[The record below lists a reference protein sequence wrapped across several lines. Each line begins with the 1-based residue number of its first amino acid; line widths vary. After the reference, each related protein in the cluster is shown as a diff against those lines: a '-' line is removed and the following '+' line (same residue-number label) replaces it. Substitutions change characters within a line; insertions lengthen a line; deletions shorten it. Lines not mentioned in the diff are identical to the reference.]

1 MPPGL
6 RRRHTTRNP
15 EQAMAIS
22 VQTDGNSE
30 AAGARRFRLRPVLS
44 WPCIVALAAL
54 LRPLGAG
61 LAVLNDPD
69 TYLHIAAG
77 RWMIAHGTLPTH
89 DPFSHTLAG
98 APWVP
103 HEWLAEIVLAG
114 AYGLAGWPGL
124 VLLTGICFAAAL
136 ALLTRALLRRWE
148 PFSALITVGLSGA
161 LLLPHL
167 LARPHALALPLM
179 VAWCAML
186 LAARDDGHAPP
197 LEALPLM
204 TLWANLHGSFMVG
217 LALTAFLAAEAAWEP
232 VSLQQRWRSL
242 QSWGGFLVLGA
253 GAALLTP
260 NGIHGLLL
268 PFQLLDMPA
277 LQQSFSE
284 WQSADFHSFAPLEA
298 WLLGV
303 LLVAFAAGPRV
314 GMSRLLLLLL
324 LVHLALAHARHA
336 DLVALIAP
344 LIVSA
349 SLGPQLAARIRAMP
363 SSALSERV
371 AALSSPAGAAGVALT
386 IALVALVGVVTLQRP
401 IARPDGPETP
411 GAALAAAAAMG
422 VSGPVLNSESFG
434 GYLIFKGVPTF
445 IDGRIEMY
453 GDAFLRRALAIES
466 GAQPALSHAL
476 DQYGIT
482 WTLLHPEDG
491 AVATLDHLPGWRRA
505 YSGPDAVVHIRA
517 AALAH

>member
-1 MPPGL
+1 MPVGL
-6 RRRHTTRNP
+6 RRRRRTRYR
-15 EQAMAIS
+15 EQVMAIS
-22 VQTDGNSE
+22 AQTDGNSE
-30 AAGARRFRLRPVLS
+30 AAGARRFRPRPALS
-44 WPCIVALAAL
+44 WPCVVALAAL
-54 LRPLGAG
+54 LRPLAAG

-77 RWMIAHGTLPTH
+77 RWMIAHGALPTH

-114 AYGLAGWPGL
+114 AYGLAGWPAL
-124 VLLTGICFAAAL
+124 VLLTALCFAGAL
-136 ALLTRALLRRWE
+136 ALLTQSLLRRWE
-148 PFSALITVGLSGA
+148 PFSALIAVGLSGA

-179 VAWCAML
+179 VGWCAML
-186 LAARDDGHAPP
+186 IAARDDGHVPP
-197 LEALPLM
+197 LKALPLM
-204 TLWANLHGSFMVG
+204 TLWANLHGGFMVG
-217 LALTAFLAAEAAWEP
+217 LALAAFLAAEAAWEAATP
-232 VSLQQRWRSL
+232 QQRWQSL
-242 QSWGGFLVLGA
+242 CRWGGFLALSA

-268 PFQLLDMPA
+268 PFRFLDMPA

-298 WLLGV
+298 WLLGA
-303 LLVAFAAGPRV
+303 LLVAFATGLRV
-314 GMSRLLLLLL
+314 PLPRLLLLLV

-336 DLVALIAP
+336 DLVALMAP

-349 SLGPQLAARIRAMP
+349 SLGPQLATRIRAMP

-371 AALSSPAGAAGVALT
+371 AALASPAGPSGVVLT
-386 IALVALVGVVTLQRP
+386 IALVAIVGLATLLRP
-401 IARPDGPETP
+401 IVRPDGPETP
-411 GAALAAAAAMG
+411 GAAFAAATALG

-434 GYLIFKGVPTF
+434 GYLIFKGVPSF

-453 GDAFLRRALAIES
+453 GDGFLRRDLAIER
-466 GAQPALSHAL
+466 GEEPALDEAL
-476 DQYGIT
+476 EQYGIT
-482 WTLLHPEDG
+482 WTLLHPADG
-491 AVATLDHLPGWRRA
+491 AVAALDRLPGWRRA

-517 AALAH
+517 AAPAH

>member
-1 MPPGL
+1 MPAGL
-6 RRRHTTRNP
+6 RRRRTTRNR
-15 EQAMAIS
+15 EQVMAIS
-22 VQTDGNSE
+22 AQTEGNSE
-30 AAGARRFRLRPVLS
+30 AAGARRVRMRPMLS

-54 LRPLGAG
+54 LRPLAAD

-77 RWMIAHGTLPTH
+77 RWMITHRALPTH

-124 VLLTGICFAAAL
+124 VLLTALCFAGAL

-148 PFSALITVGLSGA
+148 PFSGLIAVGLSGA

-167 LARPHALALPLM
+167 LARPHALALPVM
-179 VAWCAML
+179 VAWCAVL
-186 LAARDDGHAPP
+186 IAARDDGRVPA
-197 LEALPLM
+197 LTALPLM
-204 TLWANLHGSFMVG
+204 TLWANLHGGFMVG
-217 LALTAFLAAEAAWEP
+217 LALAAFLAAEAAWEAATP
-232 VSLQQRWRSL
+232 QQRWHSL
-242 QSWGGFLVLGA
+242 SRWGGFLALSA

-260 NGIHGLLL
+260 NGLHGLLQ

-284 WQSADFHSFAPLEA
+284 WQSADFHSFSPLEP
-298 WLLGV
+298 WLLGL
-303 LLVAFAAGPRV
+303 LLVAFATGLRV
-314 GMSRLLLLLL
+314 QMPRLLLLLML
-324 LVHLALAHARHA
+324 IHLALAHVRHA
-336 DLVALIAP
+336 DLVALMAP
-344 LIVSA
+344 LILSA

-371 AALSSPAGAAGVALT
+371 AALASPAGASGAVLT
-386 IALVALVGVVTLQRP
+386 IALVAIVGVATLLRP
-401 IARPDGPETP
+401 IVRPDGPETP
-411 GAALAAAAAMG
+411 GAALAAAAALG

-434 GYLIFKGVPTF
+434 GYLIFKGVPSF

-453 GDAFLRRALAIES
+453 GDAFLRRDLAIEQ
-466 GAQPALSHAL
+466 GAEPALDEAL

-482 WTLLHPEDG
+482 WTLLHPWDG
-491 AVATLDHLPGWRRA
+491 AVAALDRLPGWRRA
-505 YSGPDAVVHIRA
+505 YSGPDAVVHIRTA
-517 AALAH
+517 PAH

>member
-1 MPPGL
+1 
-6 RRRHTTRNP
+6 
-15 EQAMAIS
+15 MAIS
-22 VQTDGNSE
+22 AQTDGNSD
-30 AAGARRFRLRPVLS
+30 AAGARRFRWHPALS
-44 WPCIVALAAL
+44 WPCVVALAAL

-77 RWMIAHGTLPTH
+77 RWMILHRALPAH

-114 AYGLAGWPGL
+114 AYDLAGWSGL
-124 VLLTGICFAAAL
+124 VLLTALCFAGAL
-136 ALLTRALLRRWE
+136 VLLARALLRRWE
-148 PFSALITVGLSGA
+148 PFSALIAVGLSGA

-167 LARPHALALPLM
+167 LARPHALALPIM

-186 LAARDDGHAPP
+186 IAAADDGHAPP
-197 LEALPLM
+197 LKALPLM
-204 TLWANLHGSFMVG
+204 TLWANLHGSFMAG
-217 LALTAFLAAEAAWEP
+217 LALAVFLAAEAAWQAATP
-232 VSLQQRWRSL
+232 RQRWRSVRR
-242 QSWGGFLVLGA
+242 WGAFLVLGA

-298 WLLGV
+298 WLLGL
-303 LLVAFAAGPRV
+303 LLVALATGLRLPIP
-314 GMSRLLLLLL
+314 RLLLLVVLI
-324 LVHLALAHARHA
+324 HLALAHARHA
-336 DLVALIAP
+336 DLLALMAP
-344 LIVSA
+344 LIASA
-349 SLGPQLAARIRAMP
+349 SLGPQFAARIRAMP

-371 AALSSPAGAAGVALT
+371 AALARPAGPSGVALT
-386 IALVALVGVVTLQRP
+386 IALGAAVGAMTLLRP
-401 IARPDGPETP
+401 IVRPDGPETP
-411 GAALAAAAAMG
+411 AAALAAAAAQG

-434 GYLIFKGVPTF
+434 GYLIFKGVPAF

-453 GDAFLRRALAIES
+453 GDAFLRRDLAIEQ
-466 GAQPALSHAL
+466 GGEPALDEAL
-476 DQYGIT
+476 AQYGIT

-491 AVATLDHLPGWRRA
+491 AVAALDRLPGWRRA
-505 YSGPDAVVHIRA
+505 YSDRHAVVHIRVA
-517 AALAH
+517 APAH

>member
-1 MPPGL
+1 
-6 RRRHTTRNP
+6 
-15 EQAMAIS
+15 MAIS
-22 VQTDGNSE
+22 AQTDGNSE
-30 AAGARRFRLRPVLS
+30 AAGARRSRLRPALS

-54 LRPLGAG
+54 LRPLGSG

-77 RWMIAHGTLPTH
+77 RWMIAHGALPTH

-114 AYGLAGWPGL
+114 AYGLAGWSGV
-124 VLLTGICFAAAL
+124 VLLTALCFAAAL
-136 ALLTRALLRRWE
+136 ALLTRALLQRWE
-148 PFSALITVGLSGA
+148 PFSALIAVGLSGA

-167 LARPHALALPLM
+167 LARPHALALPVM

-186 LAARDDGHAPP
+186 IAARDDGRAPP
-197 LEALPLM
+197 LKALPLM

-217 LALTAFLAAEAAWEP
+217 LALTIFLAAEAVWEAA
-232 VSLQQRWRSL
+232 SAQQRWQGVRR
-242 QSWGGFLVLGA
+242 WGGFLALGA

-268 PFQLLDMPA
+268 PFRLIDMPT
-277 LQQSFSE
+277 LQRSFSE
-284 WQSADFHSFAPLEA
+284 WQSVDFHRFTPLEA
-298 WLLGV
+298 WLLGA
-303 LLVAFAAGPRV
+303 LLVAFAAGLRV
-314 GMSRLLLLLL
+314 ALPRLLLLLL

-344 LIVSA
+344 LIASA

-371 AALSSPAGAAGVALT
+371 AALAPPAGASGVALT
-386 IALVALVGVVTLQRP
+386 IALIAIVGVVTLLRP
-401 IARPDGPETP
+401 IVRPDGPETA

-422 VSGPVLNSESFG
+422 LSGPVLNSESFG

-453 GDAFLRRALAIES
+453 GDAFLRRDLAIES
-466 GAQPALSHAL
+466 GAQPALSEAL
-476 DQYGIT
+476 EQYGVT

-491 AVATLDHLPGWRRA
+491 AVAALDHLPGWRRA
-505 YSGPDAVVHIRA
+505 YSDRDAVIHIRTA
-517 AALAH
+517 QLAH